1 VLAALA
7 MHTVGI
13 IALGELLP
21 HFPERQRT
29 PPRPVS
35 LVIVQP
41 KEKAPEELEQP
52 EPDPQGQL
60 VETPPPEEEI
70 QPEEAEYLAEHDNKV
85 EEETRTKE
93 FKINPEILAREYSR
107 EEKMQMED
115 LMDLNV
121 EKPSTGAT
129 VGNHRFDPDRHGSLA
144 SLPSEWQK
152 TNKEGTQ
159 DPVPS
164 SHSESAQAG
173 APSNDRLQE
182 KIGESVNL
190 NTKEFLYASY
200 LQRIR
205 RIVNFYWEQNINNRP
220 RSVWLA
226 KPEYSTVVSVVLNS
240 DGALEHIE
248 VVETA
253 GVDYLDEAVVQAFR
267 MGGPFPNPPAG
278 LIAKDGRVYLG
289 NMGFTVN
296 FASAQAEFR
305 GVDPRA
311 GVQYPGILRSP
322 R

>member
-1 VLAALA
+1 MLAALA
-7 MHTVGI
+7 MHAVGI
-13 IALGELLP
+13 VVLGELLP
-21 HFPERQRT
+21 HVPEKKRT
-29 PPRPVS
+29 PPRTVS
-35 LVIVQP
+35 LVIVEP
-41 KEKAPEELEQP
+41 KEKVPEEIE
-52 EPDPQGQL
+52 EPDPDILGQL
-60 VETPPPEEEI
+60 VETPPPEVEER
-70 QPEEAEYLAEHDNKV
+70 PDEAEYLAEHDQKV
-85 EEETRTKE
+85 EEETRTRE
-93 FKINPEILAREYSR
+93 FKINPEILAREFSR

-115 LMDLNV
+115 LMEMNV

-144 SLPSEWQK
+144 ALPSPWQQ

-164 SHSESAQAG
+164 SHAESARAG
-173 APSNDRLQE
+173 APSNDRLNE

-190 NTKEFLYASY
+190 NTKEFLYAGY

-220 RSVWLA
+220 RSVYLA

-248 VVETA
+248 VVTSA